1 MRRRL
6 RLLLNLLKSAG
17 QNDKPAG
24 VKLTG
29 FGCANNQTQT
39 LMYFANRLTMPSK
52 EPGVVGTLAI
62 WPSRQARKLLLRL
75 IRRVQ
80 QENDHRGHRN
90 GLQNDAR
97 KLVPGNLTL
106 SSFRDPGAISSRSF
120 ALRPAGQNFDPPPPA
135 SRHWCKP
142 ECVWS
147 HKSCS
152 GKRILQPVAGLRQR
166 R

>member
-6 RLLLNLLKSAG
+6 RLLLNLRKSAG

-80 QENDHRGHRN
+80 QTIAGIAMVSKMMRGSWSPEISLYPPFEILALFHPDLSRC
-90 GLQNDAR
+90 GQ
-97 KLVPGNLTL
+97 PGKT
-106 SSFRDPGAISSRSF
+106 SIRRSRPHDTGASEPG
-120 ALRPAGQNFDPPPPA
+120 
-135 SRHWCKP
+135 
-142 ECVWS
+142 CVWS
-147 HKSCS
+147 QKSCS
-152 GKRILQPVAGLRQR
+152 G
-166 R
+166 